1 MLEVLIFLVLLLFL
15 FVFMSGVICLVAI
28 EKKTKGA
35 GALIAIVGL
44 VGVAICSIVLKT
56 MAG

>member
-15 FVFMSGVICLVAI
+15 FVFMGGVICLAAI
-28 EKKTKGA
+28 EKKTKAVGA
-35 GALIAIVGL
+35 IVAAVGL
-44 VGVAICSIVLKT
+44 VGVAICGIVLKT